1 MSQDVGG
8 DKILPASAQKKQR
21 AREDGNIA
29 RSQDLNSGLALAV
42 ALLGL
47 VIFGGYI
54 FNQLLAAGIYFIGD
68 AATLTLNHETLQ
80 QLTIRALYF
89 ITLATAPMLLL
100 MVVVG
105 ASSSLGQVGFLV
117 TSKPLQP
124 KFDRINPL
132 AGLKRMFS
140 LRSLVELVKSL
151 AKLTFIVAVVV
162 AYLRQELDTVI
173 LLMHMDPQS
182 MLPTVS
188 WLVFGVWWRVAIV
201 MILIGI
207 ADYGYQRWQ
216 YEQDLRMTAQEA
228 KQEAKEL
235 EGDPHI
241 KRKVR
246 QLQRQMA
253 TQRMMA
259 AVPEADVVITNPTHY
274 AVALRY
280 DPENMSAPVVV
291 AKGMRLV
298 AQKIREIASENR
310 VPIVQ
315 KPPLAR
321 ELFRL
326 AEVNTPVP
334 EKLFVA
340 VAEVLSFV
348 YRIDQRAAKR
358 REREKMLG
366 AKTMARVAS

>member
-54 FNQLLAAGIYFIGD
+54 FNQLIAAGIYFIGD

-80 QLTIRALYF
+80 QVTVRALYF

-124 KFDRINPL
+124 KLDRINPL

-151 AKLTFIVAVVV
+151 AKLSFITAVVI

-201 MILIGI
+201 MLLIGI
-207 ADYGYQRWQ
+207 VDYGYQRWQ

-298 AQKIREIASENR
+298 AQKIREIAAENR

-358 REREKMLG
+358 REREKLLG
-366 AKTMARVAS
+366 AKSMARVAS